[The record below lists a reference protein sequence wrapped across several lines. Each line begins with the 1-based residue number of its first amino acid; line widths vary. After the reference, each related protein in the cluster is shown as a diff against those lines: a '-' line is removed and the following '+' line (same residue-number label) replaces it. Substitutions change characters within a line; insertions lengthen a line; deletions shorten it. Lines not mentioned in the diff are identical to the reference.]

1 MANNKKGALGTNEK
15 EVMMNDLRSLEKL
28 LGTSRALRKLE
39 EILDDEY
46 RFNSENLKKRGEY
59 AAYAFCQ
66 KIAYGNPANCRD
78 YYRLEM
84 LGKEMIGQGIGYVIS
99 DMLRSYTQTQ
109 EYDTCGH
116 YSMGVAF
123 HNNGTIAGVR
133 IA

>member
-1 MANNKKGALGTNEK
+1 MANNNVRGVEASNK

-46 RFNSENLKKRGEY
+46 RFNSHNLKARGEY
-59 AAYAFCQ
+59 DAYAFCQ
-66 KIAYGNPANCRD
+66 KIAYGNPANCGED
-78 YYRLEM
+78 YRYHL
-84 LGKEMIGQGIGYVIS
+84 LGKEMISHGIGYVIS